1 MDSREINYKTLLD
14 NVVGMIGLL
23 EYDSMRSAGKC
34 KLNSNNLVSLYS
46 LKDRYESKLVSVVE
60 PTPMAKP
67 TTQKVAAKKAVAK

>member
-1 MDSREINYKTLLD
+1 MDSRAINYETLLE

-34 KLNSNNLVSLYS
+34 KLNSNNLVSLYA
-46 LKDRYESKLVSVVE
+46 LKDRYEANLVPATKL
-60 PTPMAKP
+60 

>member
-1 MDSREINYKTLLD
+1 MDSRAINYETLLE

-34 KLNSNNLVSLYS
+34 KLNSNNLVSLYN
-46 LKDRYESKLVSVVE
+46 LKDRYEAKLVPV
-60 PTPMAKP
+60 TKP

>member
-1 MDSREINYKTLLD
+1 MDSRAINYETLLE

-34 KLNSNNLVSLYS
+34 KLNSNNLVSLYA
-46 LKDRYESKLVSVVE
+46 LKDRYEANLV
-60 PTPMAKP
+60 PATKP